1 MHLPTHEQLQEI
13 SSRHEGLVA
22 SIYLP
27 TELRGPATRQSPIR
41 FKNLVKETLGRLK
54 ADDAESVAAKIREA
68 CEPLFDDH
76 DFWQHQTPGLAVL
89 CDEERCI
96 FYHLP
101 LAPAEGVHIGKR
113 FHIKPLLEAER
124 SNRRFYVLALSLNQ
138 CRLFEGD
145 IEALREVDV
154 PDMPGSLEEALRFDD
169 PERSLQYHSGGR
181 DGGGQPIYHGQG
193 APSDLSNDR
202 TLRYFQACAKALDS
216 YLTQRGKAPLL
227 LAAVDEHLPVF
238 RRASSYQ
245 GLVTD
250 WHISGNPDVAGP
262 SDLHKK
268 AQEIIAGILDKD
280 RDHALEEVERLKGT
294 GRSCS
299 EIDQVAAA
307 MIQGRVQH
315 LFVAGDKT
323 VPGKIDLNS
332 GEVELCDGSN
342 GEAAVDLLNE
352 AAAEVLL
359 HGGDAH
365 VMPAETI
372 PSATQAVAI
381 LRY

>member
-1 MHLPTHEQLQEI
+1 MYLSTHEQLQEI

-27 TELRGPATRQSPIR
+27 TEPRGPATRQSPIR
-41 FKNLVKETLGRLK
+41 FKNLVKEAIDRLEEH
-54 ADDAESVAAKIREA
+54 DAESVAAKVREA
-68 CEPLFDDH
+68 CQPLLADH
-76 DFWQHQTPGLAVL
+76 DFWRHQTEGLAVL
-89 CDEERCI
+89 CDDDRCV

-101 LAPAEGVHIGKR
+101 QAPTEGVHVGKR
-113 FHIKPLLEAER
+113 FHIKPLLEAAR
-124 SNRRFYVLALSLNQ
+124 SNRRFYVLALSLNE

-145 IEALREVDV
+145 IEGLKEIDV
-154 PDMPGSLEEALRFDD
+154 PDLPRSLDDALRFDD

-181 DGGGQPIYHGQG
+181 EGRGQPIYHGQG
-193 APSDLSNDR
+193 APADLSNDR

-216 YLTQRGKAPLL
+216 YLAQRDKRPLL
-227 LAAVDEHLPVF
+227 LAAVDEHLPIF
-238 RRASSYQ
+238 RRAISYR
-245 GLVTD
+245 GLVTE

-268 AQEIIAGILDKD
+268 AQEIIADLLDKD
-280 RDHALEEVERLKGT
+280 RDHALEEVDRLKGT
-294 GRSCS
+294 GRSCT
-299 EIDQVAAA
+299 EIEQVATA
-307 MIQGRVQH
+307 MIQGRIQH

-323 VPGKIDLNS
+323 LPGRIDLDS
-332 GEVELCDGSN
+332 GEVELCDGSD
-342 GEAAVDLLNE
+342 GEATVDLLNE

-359 HGGDAH
+359 HGGDAY

-372 PSATQAVAI
+372 PSATRAAAI